1 MLLPL
6 LLLSTLPLMSPPQRD
21 AVRVD
26 AREGSRVWIEG
37 SSNVHDWSC
46 RAEAFE
52 ASVDVDP
59 KREERNGTAIRRVNV
74 RLNARDLKCGN
85 RKMEHDLYATLR
97 ANDKA
102 NPSYIVADFQ
112 PVPGSTNATQG
123 NVAVVGV
130 ERPVT
135 IQINIERMPDG
146 TMKASG
152 AIPLLMTDFGIT
164 PPTGLFG
171 LIRSRNEITVKF
183 DLIVG
188 PRGVA
193 TP

>member
-1 MLLPL
+1 MLIPL
-6 LLLSTLPLMSPPQRD
+6 ILLSAISIASPAQHD
-21 AVRVD
+21 T
-26 AREGSRVWIEG
+26 ARAETRQNGRVWIEG

-46 RAEAFE
+46 RAQAFD
-52 ASVDVDP
+52 ASVELDP
-59 KREERNGTAIRRVNV
+59 AASRDDKAAIRKVSV

-97 ANDKA
+97 ATDPA
-102 NPSYIVADFQ
+102 NPSYIVAQFQ
-112 PVPGSTNATQG
+112 PVPGATNTTQG

-130 ERPVT
+130 ERVVT
-135 IQINIERMPDG
+135 IQINLEHLPDG
-146 TMKASG
+146 TIRASG

-183 DLIVG
+183 DLTVER
-188 PRGVA
+188 P
-193 TP
+193 